1 MDISGC
7 PPLRLAICDDEPMDC
22 ALVAQMSREILGAE
36 GVEAE
41 LSAYPSAAELLRA
54 IRAGRAF
61 HIFLLDVMMEGMD
74 GMELA
79 AALRAGHED
88 AAIIFISS
96 NREMAL
102 RGYEVAAA
110 RYLAKPVE
118 REKLR
123 EALLYCAASRE
134 KKCPLALPTA
144 SGGQSRVDPSAI
156 VYVEAWERGVRLDLG
171 AEKLEAKIPI
181 SQLAAML
188 PGGQFAY
195 CHRTLLVNLACV
207 RHVRYCELE
216 LKNGER
222 LPISKYRLAQ
232 FKSEFLKYLRD

>member
-123 EALLYCAASRE
+123 EALLYCCVAHARRRA
-134 KKCPLALPTA
+134 LALPTA
-144 SGGQSRVDPSAI
+144 EGQTRVDPSAI
-156 VYVEAWERGVRLDLG
+156 LYVEAWERGVRLDLG
-171 AEKLEAKIPI
+171 GEKLEAKIPI
-181 SQLAAML
+181 SQIAAML
-188 PGGQFAY
+188 PEGQFAY

>member
-102 RGYEVAAA
+102 RGYGVAAS
-110 RYLAKPVE
+110 RYLAKPMD

-123 EALLYCAASRE
+123 EALLHCRAARSGRSA
-134 KKCPLALPTA
+134 LVLPTVSGPSSVA
-144 SGGQSRVDPSAI
+144 SAAVLYS
-156 VYVEAWERGVRLDLG
+156 EA
-171 AEKLEAKIPI
+171 
-181 SQLAAML
+181 
-188 PGGQFAY
+188 
-195 CHRTLLVNLACV
+195 
-207 RHVRYCELE
+207 
-216 LKNGER
+216 
-222 LPISKYRLAQ
+222 
-232 FKSEFLKYLRD
+232 

>member
-88 AAIIFISS
+88 TAIIFISS

-110 RYLAKPVE
+110 RYLAKPLD

-123 EALLYCAASRE
+123 EALLYCCAAHARRGA
-134 KKCPLALPTA
+134 LALPTA
-144 SGGQSRVDPSAI
+144 EGQTRVDPSAI
-156 VYVEAWERGVRLDLG
+156 LYVEAWERGVRLDLG
-171 AEKLEAKIPI
+171 GEKLEAKIPI

>member
-110 RYLAKPVE
+110 RYLAKPLD

-123 EALLYCAASRE
+123 EALLYCCAAHARRRA
-134 KKCPLALPTA
+134 LALPTA
-144 SGGQSRVDPSAI
+144 EGQTRVDPSAI
-156 VYVEAWERGVRLDLG
+156 LYVEAWERGVRLDLG
-171 AEKLEAKIPI
+171 GEKLEAKIPI
-181 SQLAAML
+181 SQIAAML
-188 PGGQFAY
+188 PEGQFAY

-232 FKSEFLKYLRD
+232 VKSEFLQYLRD

>member
-7 PPLRLAICDDEPMDC
+7 SPLRLAICDDEPMDC

-110 RYLAKPVE
+110 RYLAKPLD

-123 EALLYCAASRE
+123 EALLYCCAAHARRRA
-134 KKCPLALPTA
+134 LALPTA
-144 SGGQSRVDPSAI
+144 DGQTRVDPSAI
-156 VYVEAWERGVRLDLG
+156 LYVEAWERGVRLDLG

-188 PGGQFAY
+188 PGGQFSY

>member
-1 MDISGC
+1 MPTQARPD
-7 PPLRLAICDDEPMDC
+7 PLKLAVCDDEAADR
-22 ALVAQMSREILGAE
+22 ARIEQMAGAILREESI
-36 GVEAE
+36 
-41 LSAYPSAAELLRA
+41 AAEIAGYDSAVALLAA

-61 HIFLLDVMMEGMD
+61 DVLLLDVMMEGMD

-110 RYLAKPVE
+110 RYLAKPLD

-123 EALLYCAASRE
+123 EALLYCCAAHARRRA
-134 KKCPLALPTA
+134 LALPTA
-144 SGGQSRVDPSAI
+144 DGQTRVDPSAI
-156 VYVEAWERGVRLDLG
+156 LYVEAWERGVRLDLG

-188 PGGQFAY
+188 PGGQFSY

>member
-54 IRAGRAF
+54 IRAGRTF

-123 EALLYCAASRE
+123 EALLYCAASRD
-134 KKCPLALPTA
+134 KKRPLALPTA
-144 SGGQSRVDPSAI
+144 SGGQTRVDPSAI
-156 VYVEAWERGVRLDLG
+156 LYVEAWERGVRLDLG
-171 AEKLEAKIPI
+171 GEKLEAKIPI

>member
-88 AAIIFISS
+88 TAIIFISS

-123 EALLYCAASRE
+123 EALLYCCAAHARRRA
-134 KKCPLALPTA
+134 LALPTA
-144 SGGQSRVDPSAI
+144 EGQTRVDPSAI
-156 VYVEAWERGVRLDLG
+156 LYVEAWERGVRLDLG
-171 AEKLEAKIPI
+171 GEKLEAKIPI
-181 SQLAAML
+181 SQIAAML
-188 PGGQFAY
+188 PEGQFAY

>member
-110 RYLAKPVE
+110 RYLAKPLD

-123 EALLYCAASRE
+123 EALLYCCAAHARRRA
-134 KKCPLALPTA
+134 LALPTA
-144 SGGQSRVDPSAI
+144 EGQTRVDPSAI

-171 AEKLEAKIPI
+171 GEKLEAKIPI
-181 SQLAAML
+181 SQIAAML
-188 PGGQFAY
+188 PEGQFAY

>member
-7 PPLRLAICDDEPMDC
+7 SPLRLAICDDEPMDC

-134 KKCPLALPTA
+134 KKRPLALPTA

-171 AEKLEAKIPI
+171 GEKLEAKIPI
-181 SQLAAML
+181 SQIAAML
-188 PGGQFAY
+188 PEGQFAY

>member
-1 MDISGC
+1 MPLQAC
-7 PPLRLAICDDEPMDC
+7 QRLRLAICDDEPMDC

-110 RYLAKPVE
+110 RYLAKPLD

-123 EALLYCAASRE
+123 EALLYCCAAHARRRA
-134 KKCPLALPTA
+134 LALPTA
-144 SGGQSRVDPSAI
+144 EGQTRVDPSAI
-156 VYVEAWERGVRLDLG
+156 LYVEAWERGVRLDLG
-171 AEKLEAKIPI
+171 GEKLEAKIPI
-181 SQLAAML
+181 SQIAAML
-188 PGGQFAY
+188 PEGQFAY

>member
-7 PPLRLAICDDEPMDC
+7 SPLRLAICDDEPMDC

-110 RYLAKPVE
+110 RYLAKPLD

-123 EALLYCAASRE
+123 EALLYCCAAHARRRA
-134 KKCPLALPTA
+134 LALPTA
-144 SGGQSRVDPSAI
+144 DGQTRVDPSAI
-156 VYVEAWERGVRLDLG
+156 LYVEAWERGVRLDLG
-171 AEKLEAKIPI
+171 GEKLEAKIPI
-181 SQLAAML
+181 SQIAAML
-188 PGGQFAY
+188 PEGQFAY

>member
-123 EALLYCAASRE
+123 EALLYCCAAHARRRA
-134 KKCPLALPTA
+134 LALPTA
-144 SGGQSRVDPSAI
+144 EGQTRVDPSAI
-156 VYVEAWERGVRLDLG
+156 LYVEAWERGVRLDLG
-171 AEKLEAKIPI
+171 GEKLEAKIPI
-181 SQLAAML
+181 SQIAAML
-188 PGGQFAY
+188 PEGQFAY